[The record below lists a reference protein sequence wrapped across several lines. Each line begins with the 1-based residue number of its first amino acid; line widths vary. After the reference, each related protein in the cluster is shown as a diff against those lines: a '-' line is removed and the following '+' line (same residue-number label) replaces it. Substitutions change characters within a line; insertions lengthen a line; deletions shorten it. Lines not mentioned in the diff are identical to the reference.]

1 MGRPVSRI
9 VMVGAGVDAWLSALG
24 LARAVAALGV
34 QIEVLETPNDPTPIA
49 LDVLPAVKALH
60 RILGVD
66 EREIVRSCAAV
77 PVAGQRFSDW
87 TEGEGF
93 FVHAYAQVGE
103 TASHM
108 DFLQHWLR
116 ARGRG
121 MPARF
126 SDFSRGGAAVIKRR
140 APPLR
145 GDWVGA
151 DYGYHLDGAAYVD
164 LLRRKALALG
174 VTTRPVQQVA
184 VVWEGGRIVRLDLGE
199 SGEAQAD
206 LYIDATGA
214 EAKLIGEAG
223 PWEDGSAWFP
233 FRRLATFV
241 APRAGPL
248 EAVTDVLAWAAGW
261 VCVVDLQDRR
271 VLQCAFDETVAG
283 IDAVE
288 ARMAEL
294 IGAPV
299 QRVSDQALTP
309 GLRQGWIGNCVA
321 LGRSGVRAD
330 MLDGGWLHGLQ
341 VGLTHLVT
349 LFPTDDDMAAEA
361 RAFNAAVRRHAEAL
375 RDFQAAHYRL
385 AKRPEPS
392 WRAAA
397 DVAPPAS
404 LAERLELFALRG
416 ALGMFE
422 DETFQADNWRMMLLG
437 HGLIP
442 TDPDPGAAALDDS
455 VELPRLHGFMQSLI
469 NEVGALPTVE
479 AWIDARRAA

>member
-1 MGRPVSRI
+1 MGWPVSRI
-9 VMVGAGVDAWLSALG
+9 VVVGAGVDAWLSALG
-24 LARAVAALGV
+24 LARAAANLGV
-34 QIEVLETPNDPTPIA
+34 QIEVLETPHDPTPIA
-49 LDVLPAVKALH
+49 LDVLPAAKALH

-87 TEGEGF
+87 NEGEPF

-116 ARGRG
+116 ARSRG

-126 SDFSRGGAAVIKRR
+126 SDFSRGGAAVVKRR
-140 APPLR
+140 GPPLR
-145 GDWVGA
+145 GDWRGA

-174 VTTRPVQQVA
+174 VLTQSVSQVEA
-184 VVWEGGRIVRLDLGE
+184 VWEDGRIVRLRWVE
-199 SGEAQAD
+199 SEETTAD

-214 EAKLIGEAG
+214 GAKLIGDAG
-223 PWEDGSAWFP
+223 PWEDWSAWFP

-241 APRAGPL
+241 TPRAGPL

-283 IDAVE
+283 IDVVE
-288 ARMAEL
+288 ARMADL
-294 IGAPV
+294 VGTPV
-299 QRVSDQALTP
+299 QRASDQALAP
-309 GLRQGWIGNCVA
+309 GLRQGWVGNCVA
-321 LGRSGVRAD
+321 LGRSAIRAD

-341 VGLTHLVT
+341 VGLTHLAT
-349 LFPTDDDMAAEA
+349 LFPTEEDMMAEA
-361 RAFNAAVRRHAEAL
+361 GAFNAAVRRHAEAL

-385 AKRPEPS
+385 ARRPEPS

-397 DVAPPAS
+397 DVDPPAS

-416 ALGMFE
+416 ALEMFE

-442 TDPDPGAAALDDS
+442 TDPDPGIAALKDA
-455 VELPRLHGFMQSLI
+455 VEIPRLQGLMKAM
-469 NEVGALPTVE
+469 NDEVATLPTVE
-479 AWIDARRAA
+479 AWIGARRLA